1 MADSLRSEHLPL
13 DELAMAAA
21 DALETDAV
29 VILQFCSTRFFVSI
43 REHEILLP
51 VLPFF
56 WKLNIEWSTR
66 WFYIFLAFR
75 QLGCF

>member
-29 VILQFCSTRFFVSI
+29 VILQFRSTRFFVSI
-43 REHEILLP
+43 R
-51 VLPFF
+51 
-56 WKLNIEWSTR
+56 T
-66 WFYIFLAFR
+66 
-75 QLGCF
+75 